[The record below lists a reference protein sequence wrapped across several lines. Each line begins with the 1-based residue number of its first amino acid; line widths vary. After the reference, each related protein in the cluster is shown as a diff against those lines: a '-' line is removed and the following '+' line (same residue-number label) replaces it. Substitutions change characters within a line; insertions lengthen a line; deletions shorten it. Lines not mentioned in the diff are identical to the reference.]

1 VKRDYEAIVLGVGGM
16 GSGACYWLSRRL
28 GKGVL
33 GLEQF
38 EISHVRGGSHD
49 HSRIIRLSYHT
60 PQYVRLAKQAYGAWA
75 ELEKDAGESLIVK
88 TGGLDF
94 ARPTSS
100 ISLKDYYESL
110 DACSVPYEKLDAA
123 EIMRRWPAFRLSDD
137 IVGLYQ
143 SESGIAP
150 ATKCNAAHVRMAR
163 EHGATIRDN
172 APVESLRS
180 VGGEVE
186 VVAGGEA
193 YRCKRLLITAGAWAN
208 HALAHLGLKLPLTV
222 TQEQATYFVPP
233 DLGPFQVGRF
243 PLWIWMD
250 EPCYY
255 GFPVYG
261 ENAVKATQDVGGAE
275 VTVETRT
282 FDPNPAIEKRVT
294 DFLKQ
299 YIPGAVGPVLYS
311 KPCLYTM
318 APDRN
323 FILDALPGHENVFI
337 AVDSAHGFKFASLI
351 GRILSELALDGR
363 SGSDISGFD
372 YARSILH
379 MENPPK
385 SFMV

>member
-1 VKRDYEAIVLGVGGM
+1 VIRDYDVVVLGVGGI

-28 GKGVL
+28 GARVL

-38 EISHVRGGSHD
+38 EIGHVRGGSHD

-94 ARPTSS
+94 AKPTSS
-100 ISLKDYYESL
+100 IPLKDYFDSL
-110 DACSVPYEKLDAA
+110 DACSVPYERLDAA
-123 EIMRRWPAFRLSDD
+123 EIMRRWPVFRLSDD

-150 ATKCNAAHVRMAR
+150 AMKCTVAHVRMAR
-163 EHGATIRDN
+163 QHGAVIRDN
-172 APVESLRS
+172 APVERIRS
-180 VGGEVE
+180 TGGEVE
-186 VVAGGEA
+186 ITAGGET
-193 YRCKRLLITAGAWAN
+193 YRCRKLVITAGAWTN
-208 HALAHLGLKLPLTV
+208 GALAHFGLKLPLTV
-222 TQEQATYFVPP
+222 TQEQATYFQAP
-233 DLGPFQVGRF
+233 DLAPFQVGRF

-261 ENAVKATQDVGGAE
+261 EAAVKATQDVGGNE
-275 VTVETRT
+275 VTTETRS
-282 FDPNPAIEKRVT
+282 FDPNPAIEGRVRS
-294 DFLKQ
+294 FLEQ
-299 YIPGAVGPVLYS
+299 YIPSAVGPILYS

-318 APDRN
+318 VPDRN
-323 FILDALPGHENVFI
+323 FLVDSLPGHDNVFLV
-337 AVDSAHGFKFASLI
+337 VDSAHGFKFASLL
-351 GRILSELALDGR
+351 GRILTELALDGR
-363 SGSDISGFD
+363 TGSDISGFD
-372 YARSILH
+372 YARPILH

>member
-1 VKRDYEAIVLGVGGM
+1 LG
-16 GSGACYWLSRRL
+16 AD
-28 GKGVL
+28 VL

-38 EISHVRGGSHD
+38 EIGHVRGGSHD

-60 PQYVRLAKQAYGAWA
+60 PQYVRLAQQAYGAWA
-75 ELEKDAGESLIVK
+75 ELEKDAGESLIIK

-94 ARPTSS
+94 AKPTSS
-100 ISLKDYYESL
+100 IPLKDYYDSL
-110 DACSVPYEKLDAA
+110 EACGISYEKLDAP
-123 EIMRRWPAFRLSDD
+123 EIMRRWPMFRLSDD

-150 ATKCNAAHVRMAR
+150 AMRCNAAHIRMAR
-163 EHGATIRDN
+163 QHGATIRDQ

-186 VVAGGEA
+186 VLAGGES
-193 YRCKRLLITAGAWAN
+193 YRCKRLIIAAGAWAN
-208 HALAHLGLKLPLTV
+208 HALAHFDLKLPLTV
-222 TQEQATYFVPP
+222 TQEQVTYFAAP
-233 DLGPFQVGRF
+233 DLRPFQVGCF

-261 ENAVKATQDVGGAE
+261 ENAVKATQDVGGSE

-282 FDPNPAIEKRVT
+282 FEADPAIERRVA
-294 DFLKQ
+294 DFLTQ
-299 YIPGAVGPVLYS
+299 YIPRAVGPVLYS

-363 SGSDISGFD
+363 SGSDIAGFG
-372 YARSILH
+372 YGRPILH
-379 MENPPK
+379 MENPPR